1 MTTIVIAEDQALI
14 RAALRAM
21 LELEDDLTVIGEAG
35 TCAEAVAVVGA
46 NRPNVLLLDVQ
57 MPDGGLGV
65 EDGLEAIAPATA
77 ASPDT
82 RVIVVTTFGRPGYL
96 RRALEAGAVGF
107 LVKDTPAD
115 RLIEAIRRAAR
126 GLRVVDPE
134 LAAASLSIGP
144 SPLSAKE
151 ALVLGASAG
160 GASTEE
166 IAAAVSLSE
175 GTVRNYLSSAIGK
188 LGARNRAEA
197 LLHRDQQRLG
207 LIPLLKR
214 FRSHD
219 NGHPPRMR
227 GQARADLSTGAHRT
241 LSQHASGGHDRVHGQ
256 EGLRDM
262 EPRSSRRR
270 HASRTDRGRG
280 QPWDD
285 RQPRRQRR
293 MAATVPRRARSVAG
307 TADG

>member
-21 LELEDDLTVIGEAG
+21 LDLEDDLTVIGEAG
-35 TCAEAVAVVGA
+35 TCAEAVAVVGE
-46 NRPNVLLLDVQ
+46 RHPDVLLLDVQ

-65 EDGLEAIAPATA
+65 EDGLEAIAPVIA

-197 LLHRDQQRLG
+197 LLTAT
-207 LIPLLKR
+207 
-214 FRSHD
+214 D
-219 NGHPPRMR
+219 NGW
-227 GQARADLSTGAHRT
+227 
-241 LSQHASGGHDRVHGQ
+241 V
-256 EGLRDM
+256 
-262 EPRSSRRR
+262 
-270 HASRTDRGRG
+270 
-280 QPWDD
+280 
-285 RQPRRQRR
+285 
-293 MAATVPRRARSVAG
+293 
-307 TADG
+307 

>member
-160 GASTEE
+160 GASAEE

-197 LLHRDQQRLG
+197 LLTAT
-207 LIPLLKR
+207 
-214 FRSHD
+214 D
-219 NGHPPRMR
+219 NGW
-227 GQARADLSTGAHRT
+227 
-241 LSQHASGGHDRVHGQ
+241 V
-256 EGLRDM
+256 
-262 EPRSSRRR
+262 
-270 HASRTDRGRG
+270 
-280 QPWDD
+280 
-285 RQPRRQRR
+285 
-293 MAATVPRRARSVAG
+293 
-307 TADG
+307 

>member
-126 GLRVVDPE
+126 GLRDVDPE

-197 LLHRDQQRLG
+197 LLTAT
-207 LIPLLKR
+207 
-214 FRSHD
+214 D
-219 NGHPPRMR
+219 NGW
-227 GQARADLSTGAHRT
+227 
-241 LSQHASGGHDRVHGQ
+241 V
-256 EGLRDM
+256 
-262 EPRSSRRR
+262 
-270 HASRTDRGRG
+270 
-280 QPWDD
+280 
-285 RQPRRQRR
+285 
-293 MAATVPRRARSVAG
+293 
-307 TADG
+307 

>member
-46 NRPNVLLLDVQ
+46 NRPNVRLLDVQ

-197 LLHRDQQRLG
+197 LLTAT
-207 LIPLLKR
+207 
-214 FRSHD
+214 D
-219 NGHPPRMR
+219 NGW
-227 GQARADLSTGAHRT
+227 
-241 LSQHASGGHDRVHGQ
+241 V
-256 EGLRDM
+256 
-262 EPRSSRRR
+262 
-270 HASRTDRGRG
+270 
-280 QPWDD
+280 
-285 RQPRRQRR
+285 
-293 MAATVPRRARSVAG
+293 
-307 TADG
+307 

>member
-197 LLHRDQQRLG
+197 IRTAL
-207 LIPLLKR
+207 
-214 FRSHD
+214 D
-219 NGHPPRMR
+219 NG
-227 GQARADLSTGAHRT
+227 
-241 LSQHASGGHDRVHGQ
+241 
-256 EGLRDM
+256 
-262 EPRSSRRR
+262 
-270 HASRTDRGRG
+270 
-280 QPWDD
+280 WI
-285 RQPRRQRR
+285 
-293 MAATVPRRARSVAG
+293 
-307 TADG
+307 

>member
-35 TCAEAVAVVGA
+35 TCAEAVAVVGE
-46 NRPNVLLLDVQ
+46 RHPDVLLLDVQ

-65 EDGLEAIAPATA
+65 EDGLEAIAPVIA

-197 LLHRDQQRLG
+197 LLTAT
-207 LIPLLKR
+207 
-214 FRSHD
+214 D
-219 NGHPPRMR
+219 NGW
-227 GQARADLSTGAHRT
+227 
-241 LSQHASGGHDRVHGQ
+241 V
-256 EGLRDM
+256 
-262 EPRSSRRR
+262 
-270 HASRTDRGRG
+270 
-280 QPWDD
+280 
-285 RQPRRQRR
+285 
-293 MAATVPRRARSVAG
+293 
-307 TADG
+307 

>member
-57 MPDGGLGV
+57 MPDGGFGV

-197 LLHRDQQRLG
+197 IRTAL
-207 LIPLLKR
+207 
-214 FRSHD
+214 D
-219 NGHPPRMR
+219 NG
-227 GQARADLSTGAHRT
+227 
-241 LSQHASGGHDRVHGQ
+241 
-256 EGLRDM
+256 
-262 EPRSSRRR
+262 
-270 HASRTDRGRG
+270 
-280 QPWDD
+280 WI
-285 RQPRRQRR
+285 
-293 MAATVPRRARSVAG
+293 
-307 TADG
+307 